1 MTDFRSIKK
10 AMYSTPMDVRAWLSV
25 LERDVVDDDDTVV
38 TKQPVDD
45 QLIELHIQNADATII
60 GYLGA
65 VYGVSLLDNQTPYF
79 VGPIRAAEN
88 SSATY
93 LKGVIVAL
101 TAITEQWLLKFTSTT
116 AFSIIG
122 SISGNQ
128 GTGAIDADSNST
140 NNDIEIKAVD
150 WVGSVAVIGD
160 QIIIATCKSRPI
172 IRALSSQ
179 LAAAAV
185 INAVYS
191 SSENKEAEWAKS
203 LRKQAL
209 DFLKSLVDSKSDVSL
224 AELSSE
230 DVGRYVPVQHVIDK
244 YGRDVTKY
252 GTFGD
257 DVLMF
262 DY

>member
-1 MTDFRSIKK
+1 MTDFRSIKR
-10 AMYSTPMDVRAWLSV
+10 AMYSTAMDVRAWLSV
-25 LERDVVDDDDTVV
+25 LERDVFDDDNVVV

-45 QLIELHIQNADATII
+45 QLIELHIQNADATIV

-65 VYGVSLLDNQTPYF
+65 VYGASLLDDQTPYF
-79 VGPIRAAEN
+79 VGPIREAEN

-93 LKGVIVAL
+93 LKGVIVAS

-116 AFSIIG
+116 AYSITG
-122 SISGNQ
+122 SISGSQ
-128 GTGAIDADSNST
+128 GTGAIGADSAST

-150 WVGSVAVIGD
+150 WVGAAAVIGD
-160 QIIIATCKSRPI
+160 LIVIATCKSRPI

-179 LAAAAV
+179 LASAAV

-191 SSENKEAEWAKS
+191 SSENKEADWAKS
-203 LRKQAL
+203 LRKQAI
-209 DFLKSLVDSKSDVSL
+209 DFLKSLVDPKSDVSL

-230 DVGRYVPVQHVIDK
+230 DVGRYVPVQYAIDE
-244 YGRDVTKY
+244 YGKDLTKY

-257 DVLMF
+257 DVSAF

>member
-1 MTDFRSIKK
+1 MTDFRGVKK

-25 LERDVVDDDDTVV
+25 LERDVFDDDDAVV
-38 TKQPVDD
+38 SKQPVGD
-45 QLIELHIQNADATII
+45 QLIELHIQNADATIV

-65 VYGVSLLDNQTPYF
+65 IYGASLLDDQTPYF
-79 VGPIRAAEN
+79 VGPIREAEN

-93 LKGVIVAL
+93 LKGVIVAS
-101 TAITEQWLLKFTSTT
+101 TAITEQWLIKFTSTT
-116 AFSIIG
+116 AYNITG
-122 SISGNQ
+122 SVSGSQ
-128 GTGAIDADSNST
+128 GTGAIGADSSST

-150 WVGSVAVIGD
+150 WVGSTAVIGD
-160 QIIIATCKSRPI
+160 QITLTTCKARPI

-179 LAAAAV
+179 LAASAV

-209 DFLKSLVDSKSDVSL
+209 DFLKSLVDPKSDVSL

-230 DVGRYVPVQHVIDK
+230 DVGRYVPVQYAISK
-244 YGRDVTKY
+244 YGEDLTKY

-257 DVLMF
+257 DVSAF
-262 DY
+262 EY